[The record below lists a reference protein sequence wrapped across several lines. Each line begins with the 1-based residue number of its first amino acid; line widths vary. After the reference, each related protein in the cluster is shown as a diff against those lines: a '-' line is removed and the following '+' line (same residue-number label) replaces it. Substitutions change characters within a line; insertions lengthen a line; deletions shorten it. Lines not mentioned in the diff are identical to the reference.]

1 MNSVSTKNLK
11 IFKIIGKKIL
21 RHIWYWHFLLLA
33 LILIWVYFFSRNYF
47 LRSKEDIKFIKDNI
61 VDITYT
67 QLKTDEFIDVY
78 QTYQNK
84 INYDFDMPTNF
95 KIPFK

>member
-1 MNSVSTKNLK
+1 MLTKSLNIL
-11 IFKIIGKKIL
+11 KIIGQKIV
-21 RHIWYWHFLLLA
+21 RYVWYWHFLLLA

-67 QLKTDEFIDVY
+67 QLEIEEFNKVWQAYKNKLNFKTDVPEDLIS
-78 QTYQNK
+78 
-84 INYDFDMPTNF
+84 
-95 KIPFK
+95 PF

>member
-1 MNSVSTKNLK
+1 MSTKNLNILK
-11 IFKIIGKKIL
+11 TIGKKIL
-21 RHIWYWHFLLLA
+21 RYIWYWHFLLLA
-33 LILIWVYFFSRNYF
+33 LILAWVYFFSRNYF

-67 QLKTDEFIDVY
+67 QLKADEFIEVY

-84 INYDFDMPTNF
+84 INYHFDMPADL
-95 KIPFK
+95 KIPFKYNK

>member
-1 MNSVSTKNLK
+1 MLTKSLNIL
-11 IFKIIGKKIL
+11 KIIGQKIV
-21 RHIWYWHFLLLA
+21 RYVWYWHFLFLA
-33 LILIWVYFFSRNYF
+33 LILIWIYFFSRDYF
-47 LRSKEDIKFIKDNI
+47 LQSKEDIKFIKDNI

-67 QLKTDEFIDVY
+67 QLKADEFINVY

-84 INYDFDMPTNF
+84 VNYHFDMPANF